1 MEVWYLKW
9 AWVNFEET
17 EKLPN
22 GWITFPKHVTKN
34 SKERDVPLGKVSR
47 SILLERHLHKRNMW
61 FSQVPGLILIHISAS
76 LCSSWRK
83 NYFSSAP
90 WDHVEAH
97 SPCPLGKALLLQPCK
112 TEKVFRSGKPESVES
127 P

>member
-1 MEVWYLKW
+1 MKIEMEVWYLKW

-17 EKLPN
+17 EKLPD

-61 FSQVPGLILIHISAS
+61 FSRVPGLILISISAS
-76 LCSSWRK
+76 LCSSGRR
-83 NYFSSAP
+83 NYFSP
-90 WDHVEAH
+90 F
-97 SPCPLGKALLLQPCK
+97 L
-112 TEKVFRSGKPESVES
+112 
-127 P
+127 

>member
-1 MEVWYLKW
+1 MKIEMEVWYLKR

-47 SILLERHLHKRNMW
+47 SILLVRHLHKRNMW
-61 FSQVPGLILIHISAS
+61 FSRVPGLILISISAS
-76 LCSSWRK
+76 LCSSGRR
-83 NYFSSAP
+83 NYFSP
-90 WDHVEAH
+90 F
-97 SPCPLGKALLLQPCK
+97 L
-112 TEKVFRSGKPESVES
+112 
-127 P
+127 